1 MTSEMYRFKTKPYA
15 HQQEAWDTC
24 KDKDEYA
31 LFMEMGTG
39 KSKVI
44 IDNIA
49 WLYDKGKIDSVVI
62 VAPKGAY
69 LNWSTKEIPE
79 HMPEHVLAH
88 VAVWAAQPRKKDK
101 EALDKL
107 RQSSLDLRILII
119 NVEAFS
125 TAKGYKFVD
134 KFLTS
139 CMSTMMIVDES
150 TTIKNPSA
158 RRTKNLIKLGNM
170 TRYRRILTGEPVTR
184 SPLDLYTQL
193 QFLNSAILGFSSYYS
208 FRNRY
213 AVMIDQK
220 LGMRSFKKIVGYQR
234 LTELSSAIGDYSYRC
249 LKDQCLDLPA
259 KTYQYRYVTLT
270 PEQKKLYNQVSD
282 FAIGEFEGEVI
293 SASNALVQL
302 LRLHQITCGN
312 YTSDSGEYVS
322 LPNNRIQELLDV
334 LDEAPSK
341 VIIWATYI
349 NDLMH
354 IKEAIVKKYGAESMV
369 MYYGGINPKE
379 RPENIK
385 RFQEDPDCRFFVGN
399 PQTGGMGITLTAAN
413 TVVYYSNSHNL
424 EHRLQSEDRA
434 HRIGQTKNV
443 NYVDLVCPGTIDEKI
458 IKALR
463 SKKQVA
469 STVMNEQW
477 RDWLGPVRN

>member
-79 HMPEHVLAH
+79 HMPAHVLAH

-184 SPLDLYTQL
+184 SP
-193 QFLNSAILGFSSYYS
+193 
-208 FRNRY
+208 
-213 AVMIDQK
+213 
-220 LGMRSFKKIVGYQR
+220 
-234 LTELSSAIGDYSYRC
+234 
-249 LKDQCLDLPA
+249 
-259 KTYQYRYVTLT
+259 
-270 PEQKKLYNQVSD
+270 
-282 FAIGEFEGEVI
+282 
-293 SASNALVQL
+293 
-302 LRLHQITCGN
+302 
-312 YTSDSGEYVS
+312 
-322 LPNNRIQELLDV
+322 
-334 LDEAPSK
+334 
-341 VIIWATYI
+341 
-349 NDLMH
+349 
-354 IKEAIVKKYGAESMV
+354 
-369 MYYGGINPKE
+369 
-379 RPENIK
+379 
-385 RFQEDPDCRFFVGN
+385 
-399 PQTGGMGITLTAAN
+399 
-413 TVVYYSNSHNL
+413 
-424 EHRLQSEDRA
+424 
-434 HRIGQTKNV
+434 
-443 NYVDLVCPGTIDEKI
+443 
-458 IKALR
+458 
-463 SKKQVA
+463 
-469 STVMNEQW
+469 
-477 RDWLGPVRN
+477 

>member
-1 MTSEMYRFKTKPYA
+1 MTTYKFKTKPYA
-15 HQQEAWDTC
+15 HQQEAWDIS
-24 KDKDEYA
+24 KDTFEYA

-39 KSKVI
+39 KSKVT

-88 VAVWAAQPRKKDK
+88 IASWSAAPRKKEK
-101 EALDKL
+101 EALDQL
-107 RQSSLDLRILII
+107 RQTSLDLRILVI

-125 TAKGYKFVD
+125 TTKGYKFVD
-134 KFLTS
+134 KFMSS
-139 CMSTMMIVDES
+139 CMSPMMIVDES

-158 RRTKNLIKLGNM
+158 KRTKNLIKLSNLA
-170 TRYRRILTGEPVTR
+170 RYRRILTGEPVTR

-193 QFLNSAILGFSSYYS
+193 QFLDSAILGFSSYYS

-213 AVMIDQK
+213 AVLIDQRA
-220 LGMRSFKKIVGYQR
+220 GMRTFKKVVGYQR
-234 LTELSSAIGDYSYRC
+234 LDELSKSLTDYSFRC
-249 LKDQCLDLPA
+249 LKDNCLDLPK

-270 PEQKKLYNQVSD
+270 TEQTKLYNELSS
-282 FAIGEFEGEVI
+282 FALSEFEGEVI

-302 LRLHQITCGN
+302 LRLHQVTCGN
-312 YTSDSGEYVS
+312 YTSDTGAKVS
-322 LPNNRIQELLDV
+322 VPNNRVQELLDV

-341 VIIWATYI
+341 VIIWATYLS
-349 NDLMH
+349 DLH
-354 IKEAIVKKYGAESMV
+354 GIEDAVSKKYGSNSYV
-369 MYYGGINPKE
+369 MYYGGVNQKD
-379 RPENIK
+379 RPDNIA
-385 RFQEDPDCRFFVGN
+385 RFQEDYDCRFFIGN

-477 RDWLGPVRN
+477 RDWLGPVKR